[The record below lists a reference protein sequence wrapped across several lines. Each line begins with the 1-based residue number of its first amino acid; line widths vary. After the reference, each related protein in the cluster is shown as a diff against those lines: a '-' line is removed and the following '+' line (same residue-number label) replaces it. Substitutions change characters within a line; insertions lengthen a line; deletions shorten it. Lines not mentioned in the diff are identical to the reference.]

1 MPSKSTAN
9 IVKSITSSMLSANF
23 SIYLSKLLG
32 AEAPSRSVMGERR
45 D

>member
-9 IVKSITSSMLSANF
+9 IVKRMINSMLSAIF
-23 SIYLSKLLG
+23 SIILSKMLG
-32 AEAPSRSVMGERR
+32 AGAPSVSVMGERR

>member
-9 IVKSITSSMLSANF
+9 IVKRMINSMLSAIF
-23 SIYLSKLLG
+23 SITLSKMLG